1 MSHTTSR
8 AGVIASLALVAAG
21 CGQGGD
27 EGGDEGGEAP
37 GGGTPLAGR
46 TFVVTD
52 LEGAPFRLGPGVVI
66 RLEFDEDAVGAY
78 AGCNHMS
85 GRFDQADDLLVVD
98 ALGSTEMACDPPLMA
113 RDAWVS
119 DLLTSRPTYA
129 VDDSELTLVRGDTTV
144 RLDEVGQA
152 EYVD

>member
-8 AGVIASLALVAAG
+8 VAVIASLALVAAG
-21 CGQGGD
+21 CGQGRD
-27 EGGDEGGEAP
+27 EGGGGSSDR
-37 GGGTPLAGR
+37 TPLSGR

-52 LEGAPFRLGPGVVI
+52 LEGAPFRLGPGVDI

-85 GRFDQADDLLVVD
+85 GRLDQVDGLLVVD
-98 ALGSTEMACDPPLMA
+98 SLGSTEMACDPALMA

-129 VDDSELTLVRGDTTV
+129 VDDNALTLVRGDTTV
-144 RLDEVGQA
+144 RLDEIGRA
-152 EYVD
+152 EYAD